1 LQNEQEEVSME
12 QQVRVFVGIDWATE
26 AHQVCAIDASGKE
39 LGNRSF
45 AHDGEGLSSMARW
58 LIGLAD
64 GAAETVHVG
73 IETPHGAVV
82 ELLIERQCAVHSLNP
97 KQMDR
102 FRDRFTVAG
111 AKDDRLDAKV
121 VADALRTDVHCFR
134 RLRLDEPLVVEI
146 REWSRMADE
155 LGHELNRLAN
165 RMREQLRRYFPQV
178 LDVESDV
185 TRPWLLDLWELV
197 PTPDAAKRARKS
209 QVAALLKRS
218 RIRRI
223 DAEQVLELLRRAPLS
238 VAAGTTEAAVAH
250 IRQLVGRLRLAE
262 KQHRECA
269 SKLDELAAALSDK
282 APAEDTEPGQKN
294 EQHDVTILRSLP
306 GVGRIVLGVLLA
318 EAWWALRARDY
329 HALRALAGAAPI
341 TRQSGKR
348 RIVVMRQACSL
359 RLRTAVYHW
368 ARVAAQCDPASK
380 AAYAELRKRGHSH
393 GRALRTI
400 ADRLLAVACAM
411 LRGGQTYDPQRRKAS
426 ARLMEPESPSADAG
440 SGKKSVGDAR

>member
-1 LQNEQEEVSME
+1 MEEAA
-12 QQVRVFVGIDWATE
+12 RLFVGIDWATE
-26 AHQVCAIDASGKE
+26 AHQVCAIDVSGKE

-45 AHDGEGLSSMARW
+45 AHDGEGLGGMADW
-58 LIGLAD
+58 LCGLA
-64 GAAETVHVG
+64 GGRAEAVHVG
-73 IETPHGAVV
+73 IETPHGAAV
-82 ELLIERQCAVHSLNP
+82 ELLLERRFAVHSLNP

-121 VADALRTDVHCFR
+121 IADALRTDAHCFR
-134 RLRLDEPLVVEI
+134 RLSMDEPLVVEI

-155 LGHELNRLAN
+155 LGHELNRLGN

-185 TRPWLLDLWELV
+185 TRPWLLDLWELT
-197 PTPDAAKRARKS
+197 PTPEAARKADEAE
-209 QVAALLKRS
+209 VAALLKRN

-223 DAEQVLELLRRAPLS
+223 DAGAVLEKLRRAPLH

-250 IRQLVGRLRLAE
+250 VRQLVGRIRLANE
-262 KQHRECA
+262 QHRQCER
-269 SKLDELAAALSDK
+269 KLDELAVALSTP
-282 APAEDTEPGQKN
+282 APAEENEPGQRN

-318 EAWWALRARDY
+318 EAWWALRSRDY
-329 HALRALAGAAPI
+329 HALRALAGVAPI

-368 ARVAAQCDPASK
+368 ARVSTQCDAASK
-380 AAYAELRKRGHSH
+380 AIYAELRSRGHSH
-393 GRALRTI
+393 GRALRTVS
-400 ADRLLAVACAM
+400 DRLLAVGCAM
-411 LRGGQTYDPQRRKAS
+411 LRNGELYDATRRKA
-426 ARLMEPESPSADAG
+426 AKAA
-440 SGKKSVGDAR
+440 